1 MQAVARVKYLRMS
14 PKKMRQVAT
23 LIKGRPVEEAMN
35 ILNFTPKSAAHHMA
49 KVLKA
54 AAANA
59 MSSVGTAKLK
69 AEDLSVSKV
78 FVDEAPTAK
87 RIQFRSM
94 GRVYRLRKR
103 FCHLTIEVEGEPEPE
118 QVKTRG
124 RRKKK
129 EVVEEDSDETQ
140 TKKTTKTTAKSKTAK
155 PKAKKAAKVKAE
167 EKAKDEVIAETKA
180 KTEEA
185 EATVDE
191 TAESKKTEDNSDDA
205 ADEDKKE

>member
-1 MQAVARVKYLRMS
+1 MS

-94 GRVYRLRKR
+94 GRVYRIRKR

-118 QVKTRG
+118 KPKARV
-124 RRKKK
+124 RRKKQ
-129 EVVEEDSDETQ
+129 ETAEEDTD
-140 TKKTTKTTAKSKTAK
+140 K
-155 PKAKKAAKVKAE
+155 PKAKKTAKKSPKAKAGAKKKAE
-167 EKAKDEVIAETKA
+167 KKVDEKVEEVAADEAVTEEVVAEEAVTEEVTDKAAET
-180 KTEEA
+180 
-185 EATVDE
+185 E
-191 TAESKKTEDNSDDA
+191 TINDGDDA
-205 ADEDKKE
+205 GDEDKKE